1 MSKTKESIGIFI
13 DAKNNRL
20 THVVIKD
27 HTDISRIAGYKYF
40 DCVGLNTKGKVSNTL
55 FVDDEGL
62 INGTQWGFEITT
74 SNGEP
79 RGQYAGN
86 GIILGTNKQGE
97 SVDATLSLEDAA
109 KRVRCFTRTG
119 DTAVWLAKNPEVR
132 TK

>member
-40 DCVGLNTKGKVSNTL
+40 DAVGLNTKGKVSDTL

-62 INGTQWGFEITT
+62 INGTEWGFEVLTA
-74 SNGEP
+74 NGEH
-79 RGQYAGN
+79 RGHYAGN
-86 GIILGTNKQGE
+86 GIILGTNRQGG
-97 SVDATLSLEDAA
+97 SVDATVTLEDMA
-109 KRVRCFTRTG
+109 KRIRCFTSTG
-119 DTAVWLAKNPEVR
+119 GTAVWLPKTPEVR